1 MEAGVAS
8 WVSWVCVIAYLVL
21 GPFVGMLISGIDR
34 KVTARM
40 QGRVGPPI
48 LQPWYD
54 VKKLFSKDKS
64 AVNNVIDLYVATALG
79 MAVVAGALFFAGG
92 NLLIVIF
99 LMSLSSVFVVVSAY
113 SARSPYSDAG
123 AQRENLTVMAYEP
136 IMLLLPVAMY
146 LITGSFNVD
155 STIVQ
160 DLPLIVGAPLFF
172 LAYLFVMPAK
182 LRKSPFDLS
191 TSHHAHQELV
201 KGLTTD
207 MSGHTLAI
215 MEIMDWYEVVL
226 IYGIVGMFLVT
237 SAWWSWILAIV
248 VMVVCFLLE
257 ALVDNTFARVKWKV
271 TLATSWVVTLVFC
284 ALNMAFLYFL

>member
-99 LMSLSSVFVVVSAY
+99 LM
-113 SARSPYSDAG
+113 
-123 AQRENLTVMAYEP
+123 
-136 IMLLLPVAMY
+136 
-146 LITGSFNVD
+146 
-155 STIVQ
+155 
-160 DLPLIVGAPLFF
+160 
-172 LAYLFVMPAK
+172 
-182 LRKSPFDLS
+182 
-191 TSHHAHQELV
+191 
-201 KGLTTD
+201 
-207 MSGHTLAI
+207 
-215 MEIMDWYEVVL
+215 
-226 IYGIVGMFLVT
+226 
-237 SAWWSWILAIV
+237 
-248 VMVVCFLLE
+248 
-257 ALVDNTFARVKWKV
+257 
-271 TLATSWVVTLVFC
+271 
-284 ALNMAFLYFL
+284 